1 MGYVKPD
8 LKYSSSCSLPG
19 DPFMSQE
26 GSLNSMVSNA
36 SSVRRHRI
44 QSAMEDDGSCVWTLE
59 QGKYDYPQENIQ
71 LPQLLKAAP

>member
-26 GSLNSMVSNA
+26 ESLKSAASNA
-36 SSVRRHRI
+36 SLVRQQRI
-44 QSAMEDDGSCVWTLE
+44 HSAMQDDGSCLWTLE
-59 QGKYDYPQENIQ
+59 QGKLDYPQENIQ
-71 LPQLLKAAP
+71 LLQVLQAAP